1 MSDVI
6 RGLWVALPTPLTEA
20 GAVNRAA
27 LVRHAQWLLAEGCDG
42 FVPFGTTG
50 EGPSFSGAER
60 LAAVEAMLAGGIS
73 AERIGLGAGFP
84 ALPDTVAL
92 VRAGLALGLQHMLL
106 LPPYF
111 YRDVSPQGIEDA
123 FAAVI
128 DDVADERLR
137 VTLYH
142 IPQTSGVAVP
152 PAAAA
157 SLRGRYGAVV
167 AGLKDSSGDYAQ
179 FEAFRAAAPDIAV
192 TVGNE
197 ADISRAIAA
206 GGAGTICGMANIAPR
221 LVRAMFTDAEGAGP
235 MREAIA
241 QMRGPFVPTLKSVLA
256 AQTGEAAWLRVR
268 PPLRAADA
276 TTGAQIAHVLEGLS
290 ARKPG

>member
-6 RGLWVALPTPLTEA
+6 RGFWVALPTPLTES
-20 GAVNRAA
+20 GPVDHAA
-27 LVRHAQWLLAEGCDG
+27 LVRHAQWLLSEGCDG

-50 EGPSFSGAER
+50 EGPSFSAAER
-60 LAAVEAMLAGGIS
+60 LAAVEAMLAGGIG
-73 AERIGLGAGFP
+73 AERIGLGVGFP

-92 VRAGLALGLQHMLL
+92 INSALALGLQHMLV

-111 YRDVSPQGIEDA
+111 YRDVSAAGVEDA
-123 FAAVI
+123 FASVI
-128 DDVADERLR
+128 DQVGDDRLR

-152 PAAAA
+152 PEAAAG
-157 SLRGRYGAVV
+157 LRARFGKII

-179 FEAFRAAAPDIAV
+179 FQAFRAAAPEIAV

-197 ADISRAIAA
+197 ADIGRAVKA

-221 LVRAMFTDAEGAGP
+221 LVRAMFTDPDAAGP
-235 MREAIA
+235 MAAAIA
-241 QMRGPFVPTLKSVLA
+241 QMRGSFVPTLKSVLA
-256 AQTGEAAWLRVR
+256 AQTGEAGWLRVR
-268 PPLRAADA
+268 APLRPADA
-276 TTGAQIAHVLEGLS
+276 TQGAKIAQVFEGLL
-290 ARKPG
+290 ARKAA